1 MVVIRFAVVNTYI
14 LYVTSNRVQRLN
26 VHDLWEWLFCIITES
41 AYNINI
47 YIHILI
53 ILWMYV
59 HCNVTIMFNGFYFSS
74 TQLPR
79 RFRAGLLVRLFVS
92 MLGSMSS
99 WVSWHISQKKNCMQ
113 YVWITI
119 QYVCSS
125 LECFCPRT
133 FLPFVLQIKNYFHL
147 GVYQRSF
154 HSITLKPFCR

>member
-1 MVVIRFAVVNTYI
+1 MKRCPGDDFLCLIWFDMVVIRFAVVNTYI

-26 VHDLWEWLFCIITES
+26 LHDLWEWLFCIITES

-79 RFRAGLLVRLFVS
+79 RFRAGLLVRLSVS

-99 WVSWHISQKKNCMQ
+99 WVSWHISQKKLYAVCMN
-113 YVWITI
+113 YHS
-119 QYVCSS
+119 VCMLFIRMFLSTDIPS
-125 LECFCPRT
+125 FCT
-133 FLPFVLQIKNYFHL
+133 
-147 GVYQRSF
+147 
-154 HSITLKPFCR
+154 TD